1 MENKDIYIS
10 TRYLNILEA
19 AFEYFI
25 SIIVSGAYLAKITSS
40 LEISD
45 SLTGIIS
52 SFISL
57 GCGFQI
63 IAIFLTNKRPV
74 KRWVTFIAFMTDIC
88 FAMLYFIPFI
98 NISKTARTLLFVSF
112 MLIGHSI
119 SRISSA
125 PKSHWFMSLVD
136 DNKRGSFTAS
146 KEMFSLI
153 GGMIFTFAMGAIID
167 KYEAAGNREGA
178 FITCGISIFV
188 LMILRSTCLLLS
200 KEKPVEDSEKKS
212 IGHLITQ
219 LITDKN
225 LIKVIGITVLWNI
238 VNYASTPFYGSYQIK
253 ELGFTMTFISVLS
266 AAYAIIR
273 TLVSKPIGRF
283 ADKHSFSS
291 MLNICF
297 VIMLAGF
304 IINIFTVPENGK
316 IFFTAYYIL
325 SAIAMAGINGS
336 TINLIFDYVEEE
348 KRVGAIA
355 LQGTLSG
362 LAGFFTTLAVT
373 PIVTRIQA
381 NGNTIFGINVY
392 AQQVVS
398 AISTV
403 LLIFLIIY
411 LNLVVRRV
419 KR

>member
-1 MENKDIYIS
+1 
-10 TRYLNILEA
+10 
-19 AFEYFI
+19 
-25 SIIVSGAYLAKITSS
+25 
-40 LEISD
+40 
-45 SLTGIIS
+45 
-52 SFISL
+52 
-57 GCGFQI
+57 
-63 IAIFLTNKRPV
+63 
-74 KRWVTFIAFMTDIC
+74 
-88 FAMLYFIPFI
+88 MLYFIPFI

-136 DNKRGSFTAS
+136 DKKRGSFTAS

-225 LIKVIGITVLWNI
+225 LIKVIGVTVLWNI

-283 ADKHSFSS
+283 ADTHSFSS

-336 TINLIFDYVEEE
+336 TINLIFDYVEKE